1 MYVNEGPKKLLMQIS
16 LNKDPENQ
24 TALVVSE
31 NILQENAVSIVSCR
45 SMALGKSACAEG
57 NTKSIGGR
65 RHLGQSQSTEPCS
78 SPRGEGDFKRGFR
91 RGADVF
97 HGLEGYS
104 LTRKSL

>member
-1 MYVNEGPKKLLMQIS
+1 MYVNEGPKELLMQIS

-57 NTKSIGGR
+57 NTKSIGESKTPRSVSEHRTLQPPAWGGR
-65 RHLGQSQSTEPCS
+65 
-78 SPRGEGDFKRGFR
+78 F
-91 RGADVF
+91 
-97 HGLEGYS
+97 
-104 LTRKSL
+104 